1 MSVGCRYGRVLGRVP
16 TTADSAV
23 NPSERHPVTQTAEP
37 TSRSA
42 RQRQI
47 LDHVLEAGSAS
58 AAELVTLTGRS
69 LMTVHRDLEDL
80 ASRGLL
86 RKFHGGVS
94 ALPTSVFESSSD
106 FRMQRRT
113 EAKATLARAAV
124 DLIEPGMSVMLD
136 DSTTVLALARILGD
150 LGPLTVLTNY
160 RQAVEVLID
169 AADIRLIAIGGQYS
183 RTHDSF
189 IGPSD
194 QTGLDTYAV
203 DIVFQS
209 TSTMD
214 DRMTYHQEQDVVAMK
229 RVMLRAGTR
238 RVLMMD
244 GSKVGQTSLHRYVA
258 IGDFTDVILTDDVEP
273 SLVERIGE
281 QTDVILAG

>member
-1 MSVGCRYGRVLGRVP
+1 MAERPESMSRQ
-16 TTADSAV
+16 S
-23 NPSERHPVTQTAEP
+23 
-37 TSRSA
+37 

-47 LDHVLEAGSAS
+47 LDHVLEAGTAS
-58 AAELVTLTGRS
+58 AAELAALTGRS
-69 LMTVHRDLEDL
+69 LMTVHRDLDDL
-80 ASRGLL
+80 AGRGLV
-86 RKFHGGVS
+86 RKYHGGVS

-113 EAKATLARAAV
+113 ESKAALARQAITF
-124 DLIEPGMSVMLD
+124 IEPGMSVMLD
-136 DSTTVLALARILGD
+136 DSTTVLALARLLD
-150 LGPLTVLTNY
+150 RVGPLTVLTNY
-160 RQAVEVLID
+160 RQAVELLID
-169 AADIRLIAIGGQYS
+169 VTDIRLIVIGGQYS

-214 DRMTYHQEQDVVAMK
+214 DRMTYHQEQEVVTMK
-229 RVMLRAGTR
+229 RVMLRAGAR

-258 IGDFTDVILTDDVEP
+258 VEEFTDVILTDDVDQD
-273 SLVERIGE
+273 LVARIGE
-281 QTDVILAG
+281 HTTVLVAPL

>member
-1 MSVGCRYGRVLGRVP
+1 MM
-16 TTADSAV
+16 A
-23 NPSERHPVTQTAEP
+23 ERAES
-37 TSRSA
+37 TSRQA

-58 AAELVTLTGRS
+58 AAELAALTGRS
-69 LMTVHRDLEDL
+69 LMTVHRDLDDL
-80 ASRGLL
+80 SARGLV
-86 RKFHGGVS
+86 RKYHGGVS

-106 FRMQRRT
+106 FRMQRRS
-113 EAKATLARAAV
+113 EAKAALARQA
-124 DLIEPGMSVMLD
+124 LTFIEPGMSVMLD
-136 DSTTVLALARILGD
+136 DSTTVLALARLLD
-150 LGPLTVLTNY
+150 RVGPLTVLTNY
-160 RQAVEVLID
+160 RQVIELLID
-169 AADIRLIAIGGQYS
+169 VPDIRLIVIGGLYS

-214 DRMTYHQEQDVVAMK
+214 DRMTYHQEQEVVTMK
-229 RVMLRAGTR
+229 KVMLRAGAR

-258 IGDFTDVILTDDVEP
+258 VADFTDVILTDDVAPE
-273 SLVERIGE
+273 LVEKIGDHARIR
-281 QTDVILAG
+281 LAPL